1 MPALEFQLAGEGPLA
16 LHIDRLVIAGWT
28 GRDADAVNH
37 HIRELEE
44 IGVKPPS
51 TVPCFYPLAASLLT
65 TAPLLEVPREDSSG
79 EIEFVLMAGPD
90 ALYVGV
96 GSDHTDR
103 KVEAYDVTVSKQM
116 CAKPV
121 GSEVWRFDDVAAHW
135 DRLEMRCWRTRHGVR
150 ELYQEGLVT
159 RLLDPRDLIRRLHGD
174 VHGDVHG
181 ADALPPGT
189 AMFCG
194 TQAVIG
200 ELGGGEAFEVELHD
214 PVLRRSLRH
223 AYRVASLE
231 VAP

>member
-1 MPALEFQLAGEGPLA
+1 MPTLQFQVAGEGALA
-16 LHIDRLVIAGWT
+16 LDIQRLIIAGWT

-37 HIRELEE
+37 HIRELEA
-44 IGVKPPS
+44 IGVRPPS

-65 TAPLLEVPREDSSG
+65 TSTLLEVPREDSSG
-79 EIEFVLMAGPD
+79 EIEFVLLAGPD
-90 ALYVGV
+90 DLYIGV

-116 CAKPV
+116 CAKPL
-121 GSEVWRFDDVAAHW
+121 GTELWRFAEVADHW
-135 DRLEMRCWRTRHGVR
+135 DQLQMRCWRTRGGRR

-159 RLLDPRDLIRRLHGD
+159 RLLDPRDLIRRLTGE
-174 VHGDVHG
+174 
-181 ADALPPGT
+181 DALPPGT

-200 ELGGGEAFEVELHD
+200 ELGSGEAFEVELHD
-214 PVLRRSLRH
+214 PVRQRTLRH
-223 AYRVASLE
+223 AYRVACLA

>member
-1 MPALEFQLAGEGPLA
+1 MPTLQFQVAGEGALA
-16 LHIDRLVIAGWT
+16 LDIQRLIIAGWT

-37 HIRELEE
+37 HIRELEA
-44 IGVKPPS
+44 IGVRPPS

-65 TAPLLEVPREDSSG
+65 TGTLLEVPREDSSG
-79 EIEFVLMAGPD
+79 EIEFVLLAGPD
-90 ALYVGV
+90 DLYIGV

-116 CAKPV
+116 CAKPL
-121 GSEVWRFDDVAAHW
+121 GTELWRFAEVADHW
-135 DRLEMRCWRTRHGVR
+135 DQLQMRCWRTRGGRR

-159 RLLDPRDLIRRLHGD
+159 RLLDPRDLIRRLTGE
-174 VHGDVHG
+174 
-181 ADALPPGT
+181 DALPPGT

-200 ELGGGEAFEVELHD
+200 ELGSGEAFEVELHD
-214 PVLRRSLRH
+214 PARQRTLRH
-223 AYRVASLE
+223 AYRVACLA